1 MGLAAACVLAVGPAA
16 AGWATSLDAVR
27 TEETPDGATVAL
39 SLSDGV
45 DPTVATVEAPGG
57 GIARIYVDLPRGTR
71 LASGLERVS
80 AGAGPVTATRIGL
93 GDGEVVRVV
102 LDLAGA
108 AGWRLERRAGGREI
122 VVAVAS
128 GDARPPERVPPAP
141 VARRRGAAG
150 RRAAQ
155 MRPRIVLDPG
165 HGGRDPGAQGY
176 VVEKQVTLD
185 IAKRVARLLRERLR
199 AEVVLTRA
207 DDATLALSDRTA
219 RANRES
225 ADLFVSIHAN
235 ADPHAQRQG
244 IETYVLDNGGDHA
257 TMRLAAMENG
267 LDPTA
272 SFKGKTDVRYIL
284 SDLVQVGKMDE
295 SLALATALQGSVV
308 RQLRRRWPGVTDLGV
323 KRGPFYVLVGAHM
336 PCVLVETAFLTHPV
350 EGRRLQR
357 GRVPAGDRRGAVPGH
372 PHVSGGRGAAED
384 TLVGSVSLLVP
395 GAAVGYAR
403 AVAPPS

>member
-1 MGLAAACVLAVGPAA
+1 MGLAAACVLATGPTAGAGAA
-16 AGWATSLDAVR
+16 SLDAVR
-27 TEETPDGATVAL
+27 TEETPEGATVAL
-39 SLSDGV
+39 TMSAAV
-45 DPTVATVEAPGG
+45 DPGVAAVEAPGG
-57 GIARIYVDLPRGTR
+57 GISRLYVDLPRSTR
-71 LASGLERVS
+71 LGVGLDRV
-80 AGAGPVTATRIGL
+80 APGAGPVTATRIGL
-93 GDGEVVRVV
+93 GEGGVVRVV
-102 LDLAGA
+102 LDVSGG
-108 AGWRLERRAGGREI
+108 AGWRLERRGREI

-128 GDARPPERVPPAP
+128 GTDRPPERVPAAPA
-141 VARRRGAAG
+141 ARRRTTSG
-150 RRAAQ
+150 RRGAPL
-155 MRPRIVLDPG
+155 RPRIVLDPG

-185 IAKRVARLLRERLR
+185 IAQRVARLLRARLR
-199 AEVVLTRA
+199 AEVVLTRT

-267 LDPTA
+267 LDPKA

-295 SLALATALQGSVV
+295 SLALATALQRSVV
-308 RQLRRRWPGVTDLGV
+308 RQLRRQWPGVTDLGV

-357 GRVPAGDRRGAVPGH
+357 DEYQQAIAEGLYLGIRSFLQDGARRK
-372 PHVSGGRGAAED
+372 
-384 TLVGSVSLLVP
+384 TL
-395 GAAVGYAR
+395 
-403 AVAPPS
+403 